1 MFGKVYFVTFNL
13 AELKSRVH
21 NRIENLLYKS
31 VVQICASDAIS
42 SSMKCLHNHFFVR
55 KWSTFKYSSVKLGI
69 LLNSKKPR
77 RFIFNIVL
85 NSRVCMP

>member
-31 VVQICASDAIS
+31 VVQICASDAVN
-42 SSMKCLHNHFFVR
+42 SSMKCLHNHFFCQKMVNVQIQFC
-55 KWSTFKYSSVKLGI
+55 KTWHFIEFKET
-69 LLNSKKPR
+69 KKIY
-77 RFIFNIVL
+77 F
-85 NSRVCMP
+85 